1 MKRVTKESKVD
12 WKHSSDQELGYS
24 FREGVQ
30 ESYFWLSL
38 KRDMN

>member
-1 MKRVTKESKVD
+1 MKHVTKESKVD
-12 WKHSSDQELGYS
+12 WKQNYDQELGYS

-30 ESYFWLSL
+30 ESYFWLGL